1 MENSVFTD
9 KTLYTTRKPDCTE
22 KETACYDRLEELG
35 IEYGRVSHQ
44 HIGTIEGCIEIGEVL
59 GAEILKNLFL
69 CNAQKTDFYLL
80 VMPGA
85 KPFKTKLLSPQL
97 GCSRLSF
104 ASPEHM
110 EELINCTPGSASILG
125 LIFDKG
131 LKVRLLIDR
140 DVLNMEYF
148 GCHPCVNTSS
158 LKIKTN
164 DLIQTVLPAVKHEY
178 SVVEL

>member
-1 MENSVFTD
+1 MENSLFTD
-9 KTLYTTRKPDCTE
+9 KTVYSCRKADCTD
-22 KETACYDRLEELG
+22 KEAACYDALETLG
-35 IEYGRVSHQ
+35 IEYGRVSHE

-59 GAEILKNLFL
+59 GTEICKNLFL

-85 KPFKTKLLSPQL
+85 KSFKTKLLSPQL

-110 EELINCTPGSASILG
+110 EELINCTPGSASVLG

-131 LKVRLLIDR
+131 LKVRLIIDK
-140 DVLNMEYF
+140 DILNGEYF
-148 GCHPCVNTSS
+148 GCHPCDNSSS
-158 LKIKTN
+158 LKIKTC
-164 DLIQTVLPAVKHEY
+164 DIIEKFLPSTHHTPTY
-178 SVVEL
+178 VEL